1 MQMEKNILKYPFII
15 QMGPIQI
22 WIYLY
27 LKTKIY
33 TANPISAQLAV
44 LLVSW

>member
-1 MQMEKNILKYPFII
+1 MQMEEIILKYPF
-15 QMGPIQI
+15 MIQI
-22 WIYLY
+22 WIFLD

-33 TANPISAQLAV
+33 TANPISAQLAM